1 MKKKLFITTLSIGLI
16 IGLFLYYLAW
26 LFSPGS
32 YAKAERY
39 VVPVSE
45 EVLITII
52 NEVKAEHPEIAPRT
66 VRYSDGIHTHWHSIY
81 FQYEDSKQNIHT
93 WTRSKNKTHTT
104 FAFAG
109 YNNENSVGGWIAA
122 NEYFWWWKNAKVKK
136 MFETRILQKIK
147 EKIKE
152 RGL

>member
-1 MKKKLFITTLSIGLI
+1 MKKKLFIITLSIGL

-52 NEVKAEHPEIAPRT
+52 NEVKAEHPEIAPQP
-66 VRYSDGIHTHWHSIY
+66 VRYSDGKHTHWHSTY
-81 FQYEDSKQNIHT
+81 FQYQDNRQHIHT
-93 WTRSKNKTHTT
+93 WTRKKNKTHTT
-104 FAFAG
+104 FAFVG
-109 YNNENSVGGWIAA
+109 YKGENSMEGWIAA
-122 NEYFWWWKNAKVKK
+122 NAYFWWWKNAKAKRR
-136 MFETRILQKIK
+136 FETRILHKIK
-147 EKIKE
+147 EKIKV